1 MTTRDNQT
9 FRISITMTTQ
19 TPAGIDWRGEAEVS
33 GPYDDGM
40 LDQIVALSDQLAEKA
55 MAQRDINH
63 DGRIAT
69 IEESIA
75 ALPDRPRKKR
85 SKLETSNLDR
95 VDAGADFLA
104 QPTSTSDLTE
114 VESPQTLAPLSQE
127 TVINSSL
134 QDLEEGADDGMLSPW

>member
-104 QPTSTSDLTE
+104 QPTSTSDL
-114 VESPQTLAPLSQE
+114 
-127 TVINSSL
+127 
-134 QDLEEGADDGMLSPW
+134 EEGADDGMLSPW